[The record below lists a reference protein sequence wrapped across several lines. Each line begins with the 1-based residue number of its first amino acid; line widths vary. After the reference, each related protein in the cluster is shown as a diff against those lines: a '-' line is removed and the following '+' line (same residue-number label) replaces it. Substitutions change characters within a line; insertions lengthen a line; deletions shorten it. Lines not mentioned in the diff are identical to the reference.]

1 MQAAPAEGR
10 PSFID
15 LATGSVS
22 IVAHLDDLPDAP
34 AGSSAAA
41 GLDGMVALAGGTF
54 IMGSDRHYP
63 EEAPAHHVAVDA
75 FAIDRAPV
83 TNRSFRSFV
92 DATGH
97 ATVAEIAPDPALY
110 PGADPA
116 VLVPGSLVFRPP
128 ASPAAMRFFG
138 DWWDYRRGAC
148 WHRPDGRTGL
158 TPDLDDHPVLHIA
171 FADAHAFA
179 LWAGKEL
186 PTEAEWEFAARG
198 GLPGRAYAWGDE
210 LMPDG
215 VPMANT
221 WQGRFPFENQSA
233 GGHDGTSP
241 VGGYPANGYGLVDMI
256 GNVWEWTADWY
267 RERHPRDADKPCCV
281 PRNPRG
287 GDQAGS
293 ADPRDPSPIPR
304 KVIKGGSHLC
314 APNYCQRYRP
324 AARHPQAVDSG
335 TSHIGFRCVR
345 RLTG

>member
-138 DWWDYRRGAC
+138 DWWDYRPDAC
-148 WHRPDGRTGL
+148 WHRPDGRTEL
-158 TPDLDDHPVLHIA
+158 TADLDDHPVVHIA
-171 FADAHAFA
+171 FADARAFA
-179 LWAGKEL
+179 HWAGKEL
-186 PTEAEWEFAARG
+186 PTRG
-198 GLPGRAYAWGDE
+198 R
-210 LMPDG
+210 
-215 VPMANT
+215 
-221 WQGRFPFENQSA
+221 
-233 GGHDGTSP
+233 
-241 VGGYPANGYGLVDMI
+241 VG
-256 GNVWEWTADWY
+256 
-267 RERHPRDADKPCCV
+267 
-281 PRNPRG
+281 
-287 GDQAGS
+287 
-293 ADPRDPSPIPR
+293 
-304 KVIKGGSHLC
+304 
-314 APNYCQRYRP
+314 
-324 AARHPQAVDSG
+324 
-335 TSHIGFRCVR
+335 VR
-345 RLTG
+345 RARRAPRPRLRLGRRAHARRRADGEHVAGQVPVREPERRRP